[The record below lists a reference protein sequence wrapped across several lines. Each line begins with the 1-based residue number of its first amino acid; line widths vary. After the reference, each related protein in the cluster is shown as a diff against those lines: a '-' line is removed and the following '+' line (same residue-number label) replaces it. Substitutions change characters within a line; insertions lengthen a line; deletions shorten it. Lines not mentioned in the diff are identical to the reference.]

1 MANQGTTGA
10 APGRRLRDTD
20 STGARRLGGEN
31 KKRSGWL
38 WPLLALLALLL
49 IVGLLLSLLSG
60 GDDDDAAGGGA
71 GSTASLTATGKSLL
85 PVPAE
90 GLGALAGEPAKGKAL
105 EVVSVN
111 GNEGFS
117 VAKGNSDPVYVEL
130 GGDVGTNE
138 ASSFQPK
145 VGQKVNLA
153 GPLQQAGNNVAN
165 RLKLE
170 PDDARLVE
178 SQGAFVNA
186 DRVIESK

>member
-20 STGARRLGGEN
+20 STGARALGGEN
-31 KKRSGWL
+31 EKRAGWL

-49 IVGLLLSLLSG
+49 IAGLLLSLLT
-60 GDDDDAAGGGA
+60 GDNDDDAAGGGSA
-71 GSTASLTATGKSLL
+71 STASLTATGKSLL

-90 GLGALAGEPAKGKAL
+90 GLGALAGDPAKGKAL
-105 EVVSVN
+105 QVVSVN

-117 VAKGNSDPVYVEL
+117 VAKGNSDPVYVEW
-130 GGDVGTNE
+130 GGDVGQDE
-138 ASSFQPK
+138 ASRFQPK
-145 VGQKVNLA
+145 VGQKVNLT
-153 GPLQQAGNNVAN
+153 GPLQQAGDNVAE

-186 DRVIESK
+186 DRVTQSK